1 MRTRGVM
8 RATGLALAWPGLAWP
23 GLAWPGPDPLSNVVS
38 CAGGWGGGGAP
49 AAPRPG
55 LPSPAPAESRCQ
67 LPSRMA
73 WPRGTAPGHAPRA
86 VAMGRRTLGRWGG
99 GARRCCSCCSC
110 WTYCSFFSTSVFQE
124 NQFIS
129 QRLGQR
135 LSGYQK
141 SRCFFPSLDPRAEQ
155 CKFYYKTL
163 HLSVRQNLAQFQ
175 RTASALDPAT
185 LTNAFLV
192 LLVTGPKLMFLLI
205 ARMSGDV

>member
-1 MRTRGVM
+1 VGGAHQRHHDQGCHRRRLRSQGASCRHEWRGHGALRRDMR
-8 RATGLALAWPGLAWP
+8 RALWP
-23 GLAWPGPDPLSNVVS
+23 
-38 CAGGWGGGGAP
+38 WGGARSGG
-49 AAPRPG
+49 G
-55 LPSPAPAESRCQ
+55 
-67 LPSRMA
+67 
-73 WPRGTAPGHAPRA
+73 
-86 VAMGRRTLGRWGG
+86 GG

-135 LSGYQK
+135 LSGYKK
-141 SRCFFPSLDPRAEQ
+141 SRCFLPSLDPRAEQ

-163 HLSVRQNLAQFQ
+163 HLSVRQNLARFQ